1 MKKPRFGPKKLTDK
15 EAKRLIDEEGMTLTD
30 DEVADLQTICKS
42 NLFLLHVAGL
52 AKDCR
57 WEIEAESRVPPQGVV
72 VEKLKKTIQL
82 ALAVQNAAT
91 CLVNHVGSLDELTRA
106 ALHVGRRNCAE
117 IPHAVLNEATA
128 LHALI
133 DGAKNTIAERKG
145 LPRGPR
151 SSVAMQRAGVAVRAL
166 FLKHRLEWAVSAA
179 RENSIESTAVRVFHI
194 VTGKDGRIERYLPHA

>member
-1 MKKPRFGPKKLTDK
+1 MKKPRFGSKRLTDE
-15 EAKRLIDEEGMTLTD
+15 EAKRLLDEGKTLTD
-30 DEVADLQTICKS
+30 NELADLQRICKT
-42 NLFLLHVAGL
+42 NLFLLHADRL

-57 WEIEAESRVPPQGVV
+57 WEIEAEGLAPPQGVV
-72 VEKLKKTIQL
+72 VKRLQKIIEL
-82 ALAVQNAAT
+82 ALVVQDAAT
-91 CLVNHVGSLDELTRA
+91 CLANHVGSLDELTRA